1 MSRSARHETLQLRG
15 LETHLRR
22 WGPVPTRARPPLYC
36 LHGWMD
42 NGDTF
47 QFLADALPGDRALVA
62 PDWRG
67 FGRSA
72 WAQEGYAFSDYVADL
87 DALLQ
92 LYSPDD
98 PVMLL
103 GHSMGGNVACIYAG
117 LRPERVRC
125 VISLEGFG
133 MAPTQPA
140 QAPQRLRQWL
150 EELRTTPAFNQYE
163 SFEQLA
169 ASIRRRHPRIE
180 ASRAL
185 QLARIWAHEEE
196 PGCVRLWGDPR
207 HKRVFPVLYRREESA
222 AIWREIRAPLLA
234 VAGAESAYVAQ
245 LGEGSG
251 IEDFLRCVPGS
262 TLRIIEGA
270 GHLLHLEKPEIIAP
284 LIGEFLDAH

>member
-1 MSRSARHETLQLRG
+1 VSLTARHETLQLRG
-15 LETHLRR
+15 LEIHLRR
-22 WGPVPTRARPPLYC
+22 WGPQPQPERPPLYC

-62 PDWRG
+62 ADWRG

-72 WAQEGYAFSDYVADL
+72 WAQGEYAFTDYVADL

-92 LYSPDD
+92 LFSPND
-98 PVMLL
+98 PAMLL

-117 LRPERVRC
+117 LRPGRVRC
-125 VISLEGFG
+125 VVTLEGFG
-133 MAPTQPA
+133 MAPTQPS

-150 EELRTTPAFNQYE
+150 EELRTTPSFNEYG

-169 ASIRRRHPRIE
+169 DSIRRRHPRID
-180 ASRAL
+180 AARAL
-185 QLARIWAHEEE
+185 ELARIWAREEE
-196 PGCVRLWGDPR
+196 PGRVRLWGDPR
-207 HKRVFPVLYRREESA
+207 HKRVFPQLYHREESA

-234 VAGAESAYVAQ
+234 VAGAESAYVSQ
-245 LGEGSG
+245 LGAGSG
-251 IEDFLRCVPGS
+251 IEDFLSCVPGS
-262 TLRIIEGA
+262 TLRTIDGA

-284 LIGEFLDAH
+284 LIGEFLDSH